1 MARFGKLPVT
11 IPEGV
16 KVKFADNVASVSGPK
31 GELTKQIPDDIKI
44 EIGGNQLEIKK
55 VRGGKKV
62 DMLQGTYRAHLA
74 NMIYGVTEGWGRNL
88 EIVGAGYRAAVEGKK
103 LILSIGYSHPV
114 IIEIPEGME
123 VSVEKSIIKLLGSD
137 KEMVG
142 HIAALI
148 RSKREPEPYKGAGI
162 KYEGEQIRRKAG
174 KQAAK
179 SEGA

>member
-1 MARFGKLPVT
+1 
-11 IPEGV
+11 
-16 KVKFADNVASVSGPK
+16 
-31 GELTKQIPDDIKI
+31 
-44 EIGGNQLEIKK
+44 
-55 VRGGKKV
+55 
-62 DMLQGTYRAHLA
+62 MLQGTYRAHLA
-74 NMIYGVTEGWGRNL
+74 NMIHGVTEGWGKNL

-103 LILSIGYSHPV
+103 LVLSIGYSHPV

-123 VSVEKSIIKLLGSD
+123 ALVEKSTIKLLGSD